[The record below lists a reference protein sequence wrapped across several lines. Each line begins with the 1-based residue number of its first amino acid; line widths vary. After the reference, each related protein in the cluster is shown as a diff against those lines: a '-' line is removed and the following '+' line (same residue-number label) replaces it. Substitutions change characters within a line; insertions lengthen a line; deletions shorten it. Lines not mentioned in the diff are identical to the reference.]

1 MMKAIEI
8 SGLTKNYGKH
18 RGVENLTLTVE
29 EGEWMGFIGP
39 NGAGKSTTIRTLLG
53 FIKATEGKTCV
64 LGYDS
69 WKDRNK
75 LLKNVGYLPS
85 EAIFYSDMNV
95 RDVLDY
101 SLSLHSFRDKKRQ
114 KELSEKME
122 LDLSRKVRD
131 LSYGNRKKVAIV
143 SALQHSPALL
153 VLDEPTGGLDPLM
166 QREFFDILK
175 EEHAKGTTIF
185 MSSHIL
191 SEIEHHAETAAFIRG
206 GELILS
212 GKVSEIAKTSAR
224 RVTLRGKCDVSGLYG
239 IKELRK
245 DKEGMSF
252 LYSGDSKDLLGALEK
267 GSIMDF
273 TVTEPDLEEIFL
285 HYYRKEGK

>member
-1 MMKAIEI
+1 MKAIEI

-18 RGVENLTLTVE
+18 RGVENLSLSVE
-29 EGEWMGFIGP
+29 NGEWMGFIGP

-53 FIKATEGKTCV
+53 FIKATKGKSTV
-64 LGYDS
+64 FGLDS

-75 LLKNVGYLPS
+75 ILERVGYLPS
-85 EAIFYSDMNV
+85 EAIFYNDMTV
-95 RDVLDY
+95 GEVLEY
-101 SLSLHSFRDKKRQ
+101 SLSLHSAKDKSKM
-114 KELSEKME
+114 KILSERME
-122 LDLSRKVRD
+122 LDVSRKVKE

-143 SALQHSPALL
+143 ASLQHSPSLL

-166 QREFFDILK
+166 QKEFFDILE
-175 EEHAKGTTIF
+175 EEHKDGTTIF

-191 SEIEHHAETAAFIRG
+191 SEIEHHAQSAAFIRG

-212 GKVSEIAKTSAR
+212 GRVEEIARTSAR
-224 RVTLRGKCDVSGLYG
+224 RVNLRGECDVSSLKG

-245 DKEGMSF
+245 DKDGMSF
-252 LYSGDSKDLLGALEK
+252 LYSGGSKELLSAMEK
-267 GSIMDF
+267 GNIRDF

-285 HYYRKEGK
+285 HYYRKEEK